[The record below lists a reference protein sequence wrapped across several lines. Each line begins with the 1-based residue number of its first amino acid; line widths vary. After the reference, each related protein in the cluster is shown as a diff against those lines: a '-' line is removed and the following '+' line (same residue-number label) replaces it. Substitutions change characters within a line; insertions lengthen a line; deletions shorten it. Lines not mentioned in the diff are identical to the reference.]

1 MKRLIVR
8 QERCSYPFVFYI
20 LDALDTPF
28 FSVVIPTYNRGG
40 VLLHAIQS
48 VIQQTF
54 DQWELI
60 IVDDGSKDDTKSVV
74 SAITDKR
81 VKYFYQE
88 NKGRSAARNAGI
100 EKALGEYIAF
110 LDSDDQYAENY
121 LELFFA
127 EISQEKGPHLCF
139 SSAEVVGNSNPY
151 LALPYSNNPTLSNQE
166 KLLITPMATPRA
178 VIHQSCF
185 ELAQFP
191 LHLVF
196 AEDRHLFVILA
207 STYPVLYCPKA
218 IVYQY
223 DYGDRSVNSMLSYTK
238 EIFALQE
245 LFALPQTQGIRR
257 SIRHRVLTLRRFFE
271 LGLMLKRGDR
281 RAALQIL
288 FSCAFREWRYK
299 FRLKLNLLCGILSSA
314 KTESAL
320 AKVQQLLY
328 QENLES

>member
-1 MKRLIVR
+1 MSLN
-8 QERCSYPFVFYI
+8 
-20 LDALDTPF
+20 TPF
-28 FSVVIPTYNRGG
+28 FSVVIPTYNRGW
-40 VLLHAIQS
+40 VLLLAIQS

-100 EKALGEYIAF
+100 EIALGEYIAF

-121 LELFFA
+121 LELFFDV
-127 EISQEKGPHLCF
+127 ISQEKGPHLCL
-139 SSAEVVGNSNPY
+139 SSAEIVGNSTPY

-178 VIHQSCF
+178 VIHKSCF

-191 LHLVF
+191 LHL
-196 AEDRHLFVILA
+196 AQMEDRHLFVTLA

-223 DYGDRSVNSMLSYTK
+223 DHGDRSVNSMLSHTK
-238 EIFALQE
+238 EMLALQE

-257 SIRHRVLTLRRFFE
+257 NIRHRVLTVSRFFE
-271 LGLMLKRGDR
+271 LERMLKQGDR

-288 FSCAFREWRYK
+288 FSSAFREWQYK
-299 FRLKLNLLCGILSSA
+299 VGFKLNLLCGILISA
-314 KTESAL
+314 KTEPSL
-320 AKVQQLLY
+320 TKVQKLLY
-328 QENLES
+328 QENLKG

>member
-1 MKRLIVR
+1 MSLN
-8 QERCSYPFVFYI
+8 
-20 LDALDTPF
+20 TPF

-40 VLLHAIQS
+40 VLLLAIQS

-60 IVDDGSKDDTKSVV
+60 IVDDGSKDNTKTVV

-100 EKALGEYIAF
+100 EIALGEYIAF

-121 LELFFA
+121 LELVFD

-139 SSAEVVGNSNPY
+139 SSAEIVGNSNLY
-151 LALPYSNNPTLSNQE
+151 LALPYSKNPTFSNQE

-178 VIHQSCF
+178 IIHKSCF

-191 LHLVF
+191 LHL
-196 AEDRHLFVILA
+196 APMEDRHLFVILA

-218 IVYQY
+218 IVYQH
-223 DYGDRSVNSMLSYTK
+223 DHGDRSVNSMLSYTK
-238 EIFALQE
+238 EMFALQE

-257 SIRHRVLTLRRFFE
+257 NIRHRALTISRFFE
-271 LGLMLKRGDR
+271 LEYILKQGDR

-288 FSCAFREWRYK
+288 FSSAFWEWQYR
-299 FRLKLNLLCGILSSA
+299 FGFKLNLLCGILLSA
-314 KTESAL
+314 KTESSL
-320 AKVQQLLY
+320 AKIQKLLY
-328 QENLES
+328 QDNLKG

>member
-1 MKRLIVR
+1 MSLN
-8 QERCSYPFVFYI
+8 
-20 LDALDTPF
+20 TPF

-40 VLLHAIQS
+40 VLLLAIQS

-60 IVDDGSKDDTKSVV
+60 VVDDGSKDDTKSVV

-100 EKALGEYIAF
+100 EIALGEYIAF

-121 LELFFA
+121 LELFFD
-127 EISQEKGPHLCF
+127 EISKETGPHLCF
-139 SSAEVVGNSNPY
+139 SSAETVGNSNPY

-178 VIHQSCF
+178 IIHKSCF

-191 LHLVF
+191 LHL
-196 AEDRHLFVILA
+196 APMEDRHLFVTLA

-223 DYGDRSVNSMLSYTK
+223 DHGDRSVNSMLSYTK
-238 EIFALQE
+238 EMFALQE
-245 LFALPQTQGIRR
+245 LFALPETQGIRR
-257 SIRHRVLTLRRFFE
+257 NIRHRVLTMSRFFE
-271 LGLMLKRGDR
+271 LERMLKQRDR

-288 FSCAFREWRYK
+288 FSSAFREWQYK
-299 FRLKLNLLCGILSSA
+299 VGFKLNLLCGILFGA
-314 KTESAL
+314 KTESSL
-320 AKVQQLLY
+320 AKVQKLLY
-328 QENLES
+328 QENLKG

>member
-1 MKRLIVR
+1 MSLN
-8 QERCSYPFVFYI
+8 
-20 LDALDTPF
+20 TPF

-81 VKYFYQE
+81 VKYYYQE

-121 LELFFA
+121 LELFFD
-127 EISQEKGPHLCF
+127 EIAQENGPHLCF
-139 SSAEVVGNSNPY
+139 SSAEIVGNSNPY

-178 VIHQSCF
+178 VIHKSCF

-191 LHLVF
+191 LHL
-196 AEDRHLFVILA
+196 ALMEDRHLFVTLA

-238 EIFALQE
+238 EMFALQE

-257 SIRHRVLTLRRFFE
+257 NIRHRVLTVSHFFE
-271 LGLMLKRGDR
+271 LERRLKQSDR

-288 FSCAFREWRYK
+288 FSCAIREWQYK
-299 FRLKLNLLCGILSSA
+299 VGLKLNLLCGILFSA
-314 KTESAL
+314 KTKSSL
-320 AKVQQLLY
+320 AKVQKFLY
-328 QENLES
+328 QENLKGLSI